1 MDGWMDGWML
11 LPGDGVRSSRFG
23 GELCACSPRSTHR
36 VSSAP
41 RPSSEAPTSCR
52 CRCCLRSESTDL
64 GGAQAAASGG
74 ARGGHQDYHRAAWT
88 GTPRSSPS
96 PSSSCSQ
103 AGSNMAS
110 GGETRVSSRRLPNAT
125 VTNAIG
131 LILMLPCAALEMII
145 GHHLLEEWWAPSYD
159 VVPMHQELIVQCT
172 VPSPCSQKLPAAVQ
186 LETTLIWGDS
196 GDRLCCFVEF
206 WFCEIYKKIS
216 EKSTTQIGRRG
227 ETFL

>member
-1 MDGWMDGWML
+1 MDSYFICCWALALYGQTSRQAMSRMWVERCMYGWMDGWMDGC
-11 LPGDGVRSSRFG
+11 SSPATEYG
-23 GELCACSPRSTHR
+23 AQDSTASCAHAPPASTHR

-96 PSSSCSQ
+96 PSSSCSSQ

-131 LILMLPCAALEMII
+131 LILMFPCAALEMII

-172 VPSPCSQKLPAAVQ
+172 VPSPCSQK
-186 LETTLIWGDS
+186 
-196 GDRLCCFVEF
+196 
-206 WFCEIYKKIS
+206 
-216 EKSTTQIGRRG
+216 
-227 ETFL
+227 